1 MKPNATRKVIKSGK
15 EVMLEPSAKLDGGTG
30 GGTTAPGLSSSEP
43 EVQAQPWINP
53 DPLPA
58 ELDSGTSCENHR
70 AGPK

>member
-1 MKPNATRKVIKSGK
+1 
-15 EVMLEPSAKLDGGTG
+15 MLEPSAKLDGGTG